1 MVTHF
6 VGVAQEQRME
16 RLESM
21 VAAQSESRLEGRLA
35 RVRTHLCL

>member
-1 MVTHF
+1 
-6 VGVAQEQRME
+6 ME

-35 RVRTHLCL
+35 RVRTHLCLLMGWSVQR